1 MPHQKHP
8 WYQYVFAV
16 IVALAIGVGVS
27 SAVVD
32 GAPKAITA
40 VRNVVQTGVWGGKI
54 LSSATSAFASS
65 SLASAFTSLFVKEYD
80 LTTPALAPV
89 ASSSFDVST
98 EAALEEGPVS
108 AIIESDSAKTDS
120 GAHGARKPPVITA
133 TSYVV
138 MDADTGEVIGEHDSY
153 RARPIASLTKLVTAS
168 VAYEEMP
175 PSQRVAVSRS
185 MLVAGGNSANFRI
198 GEKFLVSDLLY
209 PLLMVSSN
217 DAAEALAQSYGRRAF
232 IMKMNDWANN
242 AGAYHTYFADPSG
255 LSPLNISTARD
266 IAYILATVAKDHP
279 DLLDVTLTKTKSTRL
294 HTWVNPTHFL
304 NMSTYLGGKNGYT
317 DEAGRTGAGIF
328 IAKSSVAPAASGTE
342 SISAHSRRFVIV
354 VLGSKDRDR
363 DMLELLHFY
372 E

>member
-1 MPHQKHP
+1 MPLQKHP

-16 IVALAIGVGVS
+16 IVALAVGAGVS
-27 SAVVD
+27 FAVVD
-32 GAPKAITA
+32 GTPKAIVA
-40 VRNVVQTGVWGGKI
+40 VRSAFRTGVWGVK
-54 LSSATSAFASS
+54 TSS
-65 SLASAFTSLFVKEYD
+65 SLASAFTSLFIKEYD
-80 LTTPALAPV
+80 LTTPSPALTPV
-89 ASSSFDVST
+89 ATSSIDVSAQ
-98 EAALEEGPVS
+98 AALEEGPVT
-108 AIIESDSAKTDS
+108 AVIESDSAKAGTRTN
-120 GAHGARKPPVITA
+120 AARKPPVITA
-133 TSYVV
+133 SSYVV
-138 MDADTGEVIGEHDSY
+138 MDADTGEVVAEHDSY

-185 MLVAGGNSANFRI
+185 MLVAGGNSANFHI

-255 LSPLNISTARD
+255 LSPLNISTAHDVAR
-266 IAYILATVAKDHP
+266 ILATVARDHA

-328 IAKSSVAPAASGTE
+328 TAVSSASAPAASRSAGNIGTE

-354 VLGSKDRDR
+354 VLGSRDRDR

>member
-16 IVALAIGVGVS
+16 VVALAIGVGVS
-27 SAVVD
+27 FAIVD
-32 GAPKAITA
+32 GAPKAIMA
-40 VRNVVQTGVWGGKI
+40 VRSGKAF
-54 LSSATSAFASS
+54 SSITSTLASS

-89 ASSSFDVST
+89 ATSSIDVSAQ
-98 EAALEEGPVS
+98 AALEEGPVT
-108 AIIESDSAKTDS
+108 AVIESDSAKA
-120 GAHGARKPPVITA
+120 GANTARKLPVITA

-266 IAYILATVAKDHP
+266 IAHILATVAKDHP

-317 DEAGRTGAGIF
+317 DEAGRTGAGMF
-328 IAKSSVAPAASGTE
+328 TAKSSLAPTASGTE
-342 SISAHSRRFVIV
+342 SISAHPRRFVIV